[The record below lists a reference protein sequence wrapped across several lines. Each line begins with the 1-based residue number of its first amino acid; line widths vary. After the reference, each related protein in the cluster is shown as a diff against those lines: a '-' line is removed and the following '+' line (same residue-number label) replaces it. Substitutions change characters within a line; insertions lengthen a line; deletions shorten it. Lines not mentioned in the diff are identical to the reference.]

1 MMRINKILMRF
12 CVAGLLAGT
21 LATVAASAAFAQDDI
36 YEGATVTG
44 TVVTFGGRRA
54 GRSATFR
61 LVIRN
66 YTSRQEVERL
76 NNVLRS
82 GQQEL
87 LDEISKMSAGQIQ
100 TGSGVGVP
108 ANVIF
113 AEPLGN
119 GETRIRVFYQRDV
132 RFSELRY
139 GTRSSDYR
147 FGYAELYIRRNGS
160 GQGTLIPAAKI
171 RLRDGNTW
179 EVEDFGIYPARL
191 MGLQV
196 RGGRVPR

>member
-1 MMRINKILMRF
+1 MRIKRKFIQF
-12 CVAGLLAGT
+12 CVTFLLAGIV
-21 LATVAASAAFAQDDI
+21 VAASAHMALAQDDI

-44 TVVTFGGRRA
+44 TVVTFGGRRP
-54 GRSATFR
+54 GRSSTFR

-76 NNVLRS
+76 NNILRS

-87 LDEISKMSAGQIQ
+87 LDAISGMSAGQIQ

-108 ANVIF
+108 ANVIV
-113 AEPLGN
+113 AERGGN
-119 GETRIRVFYQRDV
+119 GDTRIRVFYQRDV

-147 FGYAELYIRRNGS
+147 FGYAEIYIRRNGT
-160 GQGTLIPAAKI
+160 GEGTLIPAAKI

-191 MGLQV
+191 MGLRV